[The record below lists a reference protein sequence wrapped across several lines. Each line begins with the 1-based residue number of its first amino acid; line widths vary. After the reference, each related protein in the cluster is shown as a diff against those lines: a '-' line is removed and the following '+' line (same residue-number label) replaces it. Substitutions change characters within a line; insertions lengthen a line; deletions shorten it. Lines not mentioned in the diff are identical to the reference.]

1 MHLIKNMSY
10 LMCFYV
16 YKIRDCMDQESQESD
31 LGMCK
36 MISRSGSCQG
46 IST

>member
-36 MISRSGSCQG
+36 NDFKVRKLSGN
-46 IST
+46 